1 MESPQTWSRLVASLA
16 CAELGDPD
24 ATWRFLVDEGL
35 LQPTPEAR
43 RALDAAL
50 AAERDRVI
58 TGPSTAS
65 RIAHH
70 VAPFATPAAH
80 QPDPAA
86 ALSQPRFAAWRRR

>member
-1 MESPQTWSRLVASLA
+1 MESPTTWSRLVASLA
-16 CAELGDPD
+16 CAELRDPD

-35 LQPTPEAR
+35 LRATPEAR

-70 VAPFATPAAH
+70 LAAFATPAAH
-80 QPDPAA
+80 APDPEAA
-86 ALSQPRFAAWRRR
+86 VSQPRFAAWLRT